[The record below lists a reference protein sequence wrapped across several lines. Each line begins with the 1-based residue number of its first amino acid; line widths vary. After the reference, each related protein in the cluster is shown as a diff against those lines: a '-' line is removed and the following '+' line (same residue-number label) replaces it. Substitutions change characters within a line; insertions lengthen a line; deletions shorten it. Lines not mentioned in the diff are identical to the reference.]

1 MSLEISKSEMP
12 ISAEGFNTQHRR
24 VEKFL
29 CKFLIQPPV
38 FYGRFAHYFFLS
50 DMLEVFKYSAATDLV
65 RYITSTQL
73 TQNKSSEN
81 RNIGLESDFHFILR
95 WNYLLM
101 FHQSN
106 PKKNC
111 RRYEKNSTNKV
122 ERKLYVSVCGR
133 LSVMLLGHI
142 SLTESAGAHL
152 NLLWRPSVMW
162 SEVKWNNKLVH
173 TCSDQTAQSWDTEL
187 IE

>member
-50 DMLEVFKYSAATDLV
+50 DMLEVFKYSAVTDLV

-81 RNIGLESDFHFILR
+81 RNIGVESDFHFILR

-101 FHQSN
+101 FHQLN
-106 PKKNC
+106 PKKIVVDMKRILPIRLRGNC
-111 RRYEKNSTNKV
+111 MF
-122 ERKLYVSVCGR
+122 
-133 LSVMLLGHI
+133 LSVGGYQL
-142 SLTESAGAHL
+142 
-152 NLLWRPSVMW
+152 
-162 SEVKWNNKLVH
+162 
-173 TCSDQTAQSWDTEL
+173 CYWD
-187 IE
+187 IFH